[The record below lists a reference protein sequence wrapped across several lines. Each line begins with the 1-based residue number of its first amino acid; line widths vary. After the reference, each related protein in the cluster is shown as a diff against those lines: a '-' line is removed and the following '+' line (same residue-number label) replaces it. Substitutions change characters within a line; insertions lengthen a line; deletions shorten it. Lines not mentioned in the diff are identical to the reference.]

1 MRIMGIYAH
10 PADVAT
16 EAAGT
21 MAIHADRGDEL
32 TAVVLSDGIR
42 MHPHFMTA
50 GEGAASSEPV
60 SHADYAEFKREEVRR
75 AARIIGIGT
84 TEFMGWDGDFF
95 DATDERI
102 EVLAK
107 VIVRHRPDVILTH
120 YPIGPYLIDSN
131 AFAGIYATRAMDL
144 ATTLI
149 PQVDGVEPH
158 FTKQLFFFLMDQS
171 MDTRS
176 KVDSPGLVA
185 DFYVDTTS
193 VIDRKVQAFDQYVS
207 QGYEGQFARKV
218 VEARDGRHGMHAE
231 TSYAEPFLLS
241 RSVTYDALPV
251 APRLLDGAYI
261 ANNLPG
267 DQLLAW
273 NVPSA
278 TPPEAYRLRR

>member
-1 MRIMGIYAH
+1 MGIYAH

-21 MAIHADRGDEL
+21 MAIHADRGDAL

-50 GEGAASSEPV
+50 GEGSASSEPV
-60 SHADYAEFKREEVRR
+60 SHAEYAEFKREEVRR

-84 TEFMGWDGDFF
+84 TEFRGWDQDFF
-95 DATDERI
+95 DATDARI
-102 EVLAK
+102 EELAK

-144 ATTLI
+144 ATALI

-176 KVDSPGLVA
+176 KIDTPGLVA

-218 VEARDGRHGMHAE
+218 VESRDGRHGMHAE
-231 TSYAEPFLLS
+231 ASYAEPFLLA
-241 RSVTYDALPV
+241 RSVTYDSLPV
-251 APRLLDGAYI
+251 APRLADGTYV